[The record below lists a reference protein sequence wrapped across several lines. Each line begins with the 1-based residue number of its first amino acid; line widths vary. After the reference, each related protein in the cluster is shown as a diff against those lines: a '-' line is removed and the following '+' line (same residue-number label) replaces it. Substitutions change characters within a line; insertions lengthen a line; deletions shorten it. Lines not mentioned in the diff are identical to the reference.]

1 MAVLLSLLSAAV
13 YGVGDFCGGM
23 ATKRSTAGA
32 VLLWSHVVGLG
43 LIIALLPVVGGELTA
58 HDMVIGALGGLG
70 GAAGVGLLYQA
81 LAIGPMS
88 VVAPVTALLATALPV
103 VTGIGTGDRPGVPV
117 MVGMVLA
124 LVAIVLV
131 SAEGGGS
138 LRPSDLRGVTY
149 AMGAGL
155 GFGLLFVAL
164 SYTGDD
170 AGMWPLVAARGASVT
185 VMTILA
191 LTGVVTAA
199 VATGAPRRLTVAAG
213 ALDVLANVLYLLAVR
228 QGLLSV
234 VSVLSSLYP
243 VSTVLLARLVLKE
256 RFIPLQRVGMA
267 LAIPATLLMAT

>member
-1 MAVLLSLLSAAV
+1 VAVLLSLLSATV

-32 VLLWSHVVGLG
+32 VLLWSHVVGLT
-43 LIIALLPVVGGELTA
+43 LIVALLPVVGGELTA

-70 GAAGVGLLYQA
+70 GAAGVGLLYQG
-81 LAIGPMS
+81 LSIGPMS

-103 VTGIGTGDRPGVPV
+103 GVGFATGDRPGVAV
-117 MVGMVLA
+117 GVGMVLA

-138 LRPSDLRGVTY
+138 LRPSDLRGVTF

-155 GFGLLFVAL
+155 GFGIFFVAL

-185 VMTILA
+185 VVGLLA
-191 LTGVVTAA
+191 VTGLVSSA
-199 VATGAPRRLTVAAG
+199 VPRGAPRQLTATAG

-243 VSTVLLARLVLKE
+243 VSTVILARIVLKE
-256 RFIPLQRVGMA
+256 RFITMQRVGMA
-267 LAIPATLLMAT
+267 LAIPAILLMAT